1 MFRGLRKE
9 KMRLFDVI
17 RSISAA
23 VARRVV
29 IQRQMSRFN
38 CGDCEEMERCGRSP
52 SEDCIER
59 LAQIE
64 RDGDRPRPLRVVRF
78 PTDQAGSSA

>member
-1 MFRGLRKE
+1 
-9 KMRLFDVI
+9 MRLLNVI

-23 VARRVV
+23 VARRVA

-59 LAQIE
+59 LTQIE
-64 RDGDRPRPLRVVRF
+64 RDGDRPRPRSLRAVHF